1 MRKFRN
7 QIICGDC
14 IELLNGVK
22 EPFADLVFA
31 DPPFNIGYQYDQYHD
46 KQKKDKYLHWT
57 RDWMAA
63 CVNVLK
69 PTGSFYIAI
78 GDDYAAHIRII
89 GEELGLACRNWIIWH
104 YTFGQQTKNKF
115 ARAHTHIFYF
125 VKDEKAFTFNEH
137 AVRLPSDR
145 QLVYNDKRAN
155 AVGKMPDD
163 VWNTYARVC
172 GTFKERQ
179 GWHPCQMPEL
189 LLARII
195 ATSSHAG
202 ELVLDPFNGSG
213 TTAAA
218 ALQLGRDYC
227 GIDISD
233 NYVENTKKRLK
244 ELCSPHP
251 LAAQEAA
258 TEPSNSHGL
267 SMMEYLELKRLF
279 AEMGLDAGAIIDS
292 EKLLAI
298 FARQYQLRMNRET
311 AYDAELIRKV
321 LKDFLT
327 WVKKR

>member
-14 IELLNGVK
+14 IELLGGAG

-31 DPPFNIGYQYDQYHD
+31 DPPFNIGYQYDHYHD

-63 CVNVLK
+63 CAGVLK

-78 GDDYAAHIRII
+78 GDEYAAHVRII
-89 GEELGLACRNWIIWH
+89 GEQLGLHVRNWIIWH

-115 ARAHTHIFYF
+115 ARAHAHIFYF
-125 VKDEKAFTFNEH
+125 VKDEKQFTFNEH

-145 QLVYNDKRAN
+145 QLIYNDKRAN

-195 ATSSHAG
+195 AANSHAG

-227 GIDISD
+227 GFDISE
-233 NYVENTKKRLK
+233 NYVENTKKRLADLK
-244 ELCSPHP
+244 K
-251 LAAQEAA
+251 AV
-258 TEPSNSHGL
+258 SNQHGL
-267 SMMEYLELKRLF
+267 TTLEYLELKRLF
-279 AEMGLDAGAIIDS
+279 AEMGFDAETIMNN
-292 EKLLAI
+292 EKLLVL
-298 FARQYQLRMNRET
+298 FTRQFELRMNNGKTYNRGLVQ
-311 AYDAELIRKV
+311 AV

>member
-1 MRKFRN
+1 MRKFQN
-7 QIICGDC
+7 KIICGDC
-14 IELLNGVK
+14 IDLLSKVK
-22 EPFADLVFA
+22 EPFVDLVFA
-31 DPPFNIGYQYDQYHD
+31 DPPFNIGYQYDHYHD

-78 GDDYAAHIRII
+78 GDEYAAHVRII
-89 GEELGLACRNWIIWH
+89 GEELGLHVRNWIIWH

-115 ARAHTHIFYF
+115 ARSHAHIFYF
-125 VKDEKAFTFNEH
+125 VKDEKQFTFNEH

-145 QLVYNDKRAN
+145 QLIYNDKRAN

-195 ATSSHAG
+195 AASSNPG
-202 ELVLDPFNGSG
+202 DLVLDPFNGSG

-227 GIDISD
+227 GIDIS
-233 NYVENTKKRLK
+233 EN
-244 ELCSPHP
+244 
-251 LAAQEAA
+251 
-258 TEPSNSHGL
+258 
-267 SMMEYLELKRLF
+267 
-279 AEMGLDAGAIIDS
+279 
-292 EKLLAI
+292 
-298 FARQYQLRMNRET
+298 
-311 AYDAELIRKV
+311 
-321 LKDFLT
+321 
-327 WVKKR
+327 